1 MVTKLTYKD
10 LYNTAHYN
18 WTLRRTPSVIKAGF
32 YCLPT
37 IPKIKTANGLTKFIL
52 NYVNWNGYR
61 ATRISSA
68 GRYIE
73 AKNEKGHKIA
83 GGGKFIPSTTRK
95 GTADLS
101 CTINGKSVM
110 IEIKIGNDKPSEF
123 QLREQ
128 QRERAAGGVFEFIS
142 TPEDF
147 ILLYE
152 KILNL

>member
-1 MVTKLTYKD
+1 MTYRES
-10 LYNTAHYN
+10 YYTAHAN
-18 WTLRRTPSVIKAGF
+18 WFKNKYPTAFKDGLYS
-32 YCLPT
+32 LPT

-73 AKNEKGHKIA
+73 AKNAQGHKIA
-83 GGGKFIPSTTRK
+83 GGGQFIPSTTRK

-110 IEIKIGNDKPSEF
+110 IEIKVGNDKPSDY

-128 QRERAAGGVFEFIS
+128 AKERAAGGIYEFIS
-142 TPEDF
+142 TPENF